1 MVPIFSKISERLI
14 FNALL
19 NLFGQNQLFTD
30 CQSGFIPDDSCVS
43 QLLSITQK
51 THRSFGCNS
60 LEDARGVRHSTKSG
74 MKD

>member
-51 THRSFGCNS
+51 PHRSFDCNS